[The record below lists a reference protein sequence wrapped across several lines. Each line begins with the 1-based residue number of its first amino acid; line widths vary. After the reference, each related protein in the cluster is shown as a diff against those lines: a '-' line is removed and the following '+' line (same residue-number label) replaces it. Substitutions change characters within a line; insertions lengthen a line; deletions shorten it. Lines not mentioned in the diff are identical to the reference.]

1 METEIIKKHK
11 IKIGSRDIHLEEDSL
26 INPILEL
33 KYLNLCSQLNL
44 SELSEAEDAAEVFLI
59 FCALEE

>member
-1 METEIIKKHK
+1 MPSLFNELTLTLGVE
-11 IKIGSRDIHLEEDSL
+11 SR
-26 INPILEL
+26 EL

>member
-1 METEIIKKHK
+1 M
-11 IKIGSRDIHLEEDSL
+11 EEDSL

-44 SELSEAEDAAEVFLI
+44 SELSEAEDAAEVFLN
-59 FCALEE
+59 FVLWKNGKMVY